1 MVFNYL
7 LPVILANQGWPSQ
20 NYFFWSGLRTV
31 KKSCAKNALI
41 IVRIV
46 NASLTSMMREKKKL
60 DCQMICF
67 YRKECFCNLN
77 FSITLAN
84 CVRGLRRRLA
94 CYISNKITNWQTTAQ
109 CPRCQI
115 GCSCSNNLPGS
126 NYRRLICSCSYYIEH
141 PKILLYELLE
151 QIILRYQKPK
161 YAPGCCY
168 RSILFS
174 CSCYTKHILLKVTKL
189 EFENNKNKYFSWLLR
204 SEHVKTNIFG
214 NRMTKLTI

>member
-1 MVFNYL
+1 MVHTWPTNGFNNRQSLEGAMVFNYL

-31 KKSCAKNALI
+31 KKSCSKNALI

-84 CVRGLRRRLA
+84 CVRGLRRRLT

-115 GCSCSNNLPGS
+115 GCSCSKNLPSS
-126 NYRRLICSCSYYIEH
+126 NYRHCPAGTWTRPATRYFFRYPTRFSFRNH
-141 PKILLYELLE
+141 RVAGNPKHRVFPDISG
-151 QIILRYQKPK
+151 KPQVS
-161 YAPGCCY
+161 G
-168 RSILFS
+168 I
-174 CSCYTKHILLKVTKL
+174 
-189 EFENNKNKYFSWLLR
+189 NQYFGY
-204 SEHVKTNIFG
+204 F
-214 NRMTKLTI
+214 